1 MAGKNAWKSVKL
13 PSLKVICR
21 KLTTTYLR
29 NVAAL
34 NYRPF
39 NCGGKGKFR
48 APPRANH
55 DRNICKIPRLCVP
68 LNLVVSTAIL
78 RKGIFFRVTVR
89 YDLNV
94 FLFLKPWCTLIK
106 SWHFPPITK
115 SVHFIH
121 LSLLIIY
128 KRKRLMAFLVNKNAA
143 TIYAGRVLS
152 RVFKGS
158 KLPPTKSSQL
168 PPPPPPPKKRDCYHY
183 SVLVTISEE
192 SSGRDEVS
200 SLTVTFLKIV
210 SQNVPSCILAHIHF
224 KEFPGGHTPTP
235 LRRSWPPPLGI
246 SPPNDKS

>member
-1 MAGKNAWKSVKL
+1 M
-13 PSLKVICR
+13 
-21 KLTTTYLR
+21 
-29 NVAAL
+29 
-34 NYRPF
+34 
-39 NCGGKGKFR
+39 
-48 APPRANH
+48 
-55 DRNICKIPRLCVP
+55 
-68 LNLVVSTAIL
+68 STAIL

-158 KLPPTKSSQL
+158 KLPPTKSSHL
-168 PPPPPPPKKRDCYHY
+168 PRPPPPPKKKRLLSLQCFSNY
-183 SVLVTISEE
+183 I
-192 SSGRDEVS
+192 GRIIWTRRGQFTHCN
-200 SLTVTFLKIV
+200 L
-210 SQNVPSCILAHIHF
+210 SQNCVSKCTKLHLSAYSFQRISGGAYPDPPKKVLASAARDF
-224 KEFPGGHTPTP
+224 
-235 LRRSWPPPLGI
+235 
-246 SPPNDKS
+246 SPKR